1 VLVTRTLVTTPA
13 VAGKLVV
20 VEVGSESLELP
31 VADGTT
37 LPAYA
42 SRPSGQ
48 PRPVGVVVGRE
59 LFGVSP
65 EIRRV
70 DLAGAGHLAP
80 APAPAP
86 AFYHRLA
93 PPGRWL
99 ERDESGRSEG
109 FDYLHRLGREHALA
123 DVEAALGW
131 LNAQPGIEQT
141 AIVGF
146 SAGGHLAYLAACR
159 LPIARAAVLDG
170 GWLPSTA
177 IPMSRPT
184 PTLSLTPGI
193 TGRLVYLVGDRDTLI
208 ARDERDQIRAALS
221 DAGVDHELVVYPD
234 TEHAFFWPGTLGF
247 ADTAHDDAW
256 HQILRLITD

>member
-1 VLVTRTLVTTPA
+1 MEIA
-13 VAGKLVV
+13 
-20 VEVGSESLELP
+20 SESLELP
-31 VADGTT
+31 VVDGTT

-48 PRPVGVVVGRE
+48 PREVGVVVAHE
-59 LFGVSP
+59 LFGVGP

-70 DLAGAGHLAP
+70 VDDLADAGHLAL
-80 APAPAP
+80 APE
-86 AFYHRLA
+86 FYHRLA
-93 PPGRWL
+93 APGRWL
-99 ERDESGRSEG
+99 ERDEAGRAEG
-109 FDYLHRLGREHALA
+109 FDYLHRLEREHALA
-123 DVEAALGW
+123 DAEAALGW
-131 LNAQPGIEQT
+131 LTAQHGIEQT

-159 LPIARAAVLDG
+159 LPIARTAVLYG

-208 ARDERDQIRAALS
+208 GPDEREQIRAALT

-234 TEHAFFWPGTLGF
+234 TEHAFFWPGTPTF
-247 ADTAHDDAW
+247 VPAAHDDAW
-256 HQILRLITD
+256 RRILELIAD

>member
-1 VLVTRTLVTTPA
+1 LGVGDSELAFQPVE
-13 VAGKLVV
+13 V
-20 VEVGSESLELP
+20 VEAHGSSCV
-31 VADGTT
+31 VAH
-37 LPAYA
+37 
-42 SRPSGQ
+42 
-48 PRPVGVVVGRE
+48 E

-70 DLAGAGHLAP
+70 ADDLADAGHLAL
-80 APAPAP
+80 APE
-86 AFYHRLA
+86 FYHRLA

-99 ERDESGRSEG
+99 ERDDAGRSEG
-109 FDYLHRLGREHALA
+109 FDYLHRLEREHAVA
-123 DVEAALGW
+123 DAQAALGW
-131 LNAQPGIEQT
+131 LTAQPGIEQA

-159 LPIARAAVLDG
+159 LPIARAAVLYG

-208 ARDERDQIRAALS
+208 GPDEREQIRAALT

-234 TEHAFFWPGTLGF
+234 TEHAFFWPGTPAF
-247 ADTAHDDAW
+247 AAAAHDDAW
-256 HQILRLITD
+256 HRILRLITD